1 MTIQYS
7 TTFIT
12 GFALGVALLLIVGIV
27 TERDIRHMGTSNG
40 GTTASDDANLS
51 DEEAMAGVNTTVA
64 TITVKEQM
72 PGGTVSVEY
81 VEISED
87 GWVVVHE
94 TEAGHVLNALGAARL
109 DVGTHDDVLIEL
121 LRETNPGGTYAII
134 LYTDNGNK
142 EFEIRGDL
150 PMIDVE
156 GNPVMQSFRTYGGA
170 AGR

>member
-1 MTIQYS
+1 MAQYG
-7 TTFIT
+7 TPFMI
-12 GFALGVALLLIVGIV
+12 GFVFGVAFLFVFGVV
-27 TERDIRHMGTSNG
+27 TERDIRYMGFRGEDVVVFN
-40 GTTASDDANLS
+40 DVDLS
-51 DEEAMAGVNTTVA
+51 DEKVQDINTATALVTV
-64 TITVKEQM
+64 TDQM
-72 PGGTVSVEY
+72 PGGAVSVER
-81 VEISED
+81 VEINED

-109 DVGTHDDVLIEL
+109 DAGTHESVRVDL

-150 PMIDVE
+150 PMIDAE